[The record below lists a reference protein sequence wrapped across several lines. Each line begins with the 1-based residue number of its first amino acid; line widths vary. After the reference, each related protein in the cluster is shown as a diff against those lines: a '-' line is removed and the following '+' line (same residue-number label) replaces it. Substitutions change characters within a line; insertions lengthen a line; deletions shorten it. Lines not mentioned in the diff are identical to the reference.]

1 MTPSEANKQEVNY
14 QGFQAIASD
23 ADIVL
28 VTVRNRWFHAGA
40 TLKECVSTIR
50 KEFPQINTFNCM
62 FCRVD
67 DTYQPNS
74 RRGTHPVPRA
84 ATTTENRLQ
93 AATIIHRRQCLKT
106 DSLRARV

>member
-14 QGFQAIASD
+14 QGFHAIASD

-28 VTVRNRWFHAGA
+28 VTVRNRWFQAGV

-67 DTYQPNS
+67 DTYQPNQQTWNAS
-74 RRGTHPVPRA
+74 SSTGG
-84 ATTTENRLQ
+84 
-93 AATIIHRRQCLKT
+93 KYY
-106 DSLRARV
+106 